1 MKRTTAY
8 LFALFTLAALSVGS
22 TTSQPGED
30 LSVMKGRPGLPQ
42 PEKMLSSYL
51 NQIAFRYLD
60 DRERALAAITGKAD
74 VTRRQAYVR
83 DRILQSIGGL
93 PERTPLNSK
102 TAGVLERDGYKI
114 EKIIF
119 ESQPGLFVTAN
130 LYVPKT
136 GAPPYPA
143 VLVPLGHELGA
154 KAHHAWQRLIVTFAK
169 NGFVVLTY
177 DPIGQGERIQI
188 YDPDFKEWK
197 LEGGSTTEHTV
208 VGIQCLLTGQNLARY
223 TIWDGMRALDY
234 LESRPEVDKTRFGCT
249 GNSGG
254 GTMTAYLSALDDR
267 IKAAAPSCY
276 ITSWRRL
283 LETIG
288 PQDAEQV
295 MLPFLLDGLDQAD
308 FVEAFAP
315 KPYLILSAIRD
326 FFPIQGS
333 RETFREAKRL
343 WALLGAE
350 ERLDMVEADDGH
362 GFTLPRRLAAYRWMN
377 RWLKGVDS
385 PIPEPEIQLE
395 SEEDLFCT
403 PSGQVSVSLG
413 GETVFSLNQKRS
425 QLIRPQRPPLSTAAA
440 LASYKEEISR
450 QVRRLS
456 VFPEATGPLGVRY
469 WGELQRDGYRIEKLT
484 YESEPGITI
493 PALLFIANQPAGKSP
508 AIVFVHD
515 GGKEAQAY
523 PGGELETWVKSGY
536 VVLAI
541 DPRGMGETRRETN
554 PDTANAFLRFFGDYE
569 SAKTAFLVGRT
580 LVGQRAHDIRRGLD
594 VLQTRAEVDPNRL
607 MGLGTGRGAVALLHM
622 ATQDERIK
630 KLALERML
638 VSYDAVVREKVH
650 RRIFESTIPGVLQY
664 YDLPDLAASLAG
676 RQVWIVNATDPL
688 GNVLP
693 LKNVTSEYSRSREA
707 FRAAGAGENLY
718 LRVRKPGEG
727 LEKAYPELLRPVSKE
742 TVKQ

>member
-1 MKRTTAY
+1 MKRTPAY
-8 LFALFTLAALSVGS
+8 LFALFTLVALSAGIA
-22 TTSQPGED
+22 TSQPGED
-30 LSVMKGRPGLPQ
+30 LSVMKGRPGFPQ
-42 PEKMLSSYL
+42 PEKMLSGYL
-51 NQIAFRYLD
+51 NQIAFRYLNE
-60 DRERALAAITGKAD
+60 RERTLAAITSKESAA
-74 VTRRQAYVR
+74 RRQAYVR
-83 DRILQSIGGL
+83 ERILQSIGGL
-93 PERTPLNSK
+93 PERTPLNPK
-102 TAGVLERDGYKI
+102 TIGVLERDGYKI

-136 GAPPYPA
+136 GASPYPA

-234 LESRPEVDKTRFGCT
+234 LELRPEVDKSRIGCT

-267 IKAAAPSCY
+267 VKVAAPSCY

-326 FFPIQGS
+326 FFPIEGA
-333 RETFREAKRL
+333 RETFREARRL
-343 WALLGAE
+343 WSLLGAE
-350 ERLDMVEADDGH
+350 EKLDMVEVDDGH

-377 RWLKGVDS
+377 RWLKGVDL
-385 PIPEPEIQLE
+385 PIAEPEIQLE

-413 GETVFSLNQKRS
+413 GETVFSLNQKRN
-425 QLIRPQRPPLSTAAA
+425 QLVRPQRPTLSTLAAF
-440 LASYKEEISR
+440 ASRKEEIKR
-450 QVRRLS
+450 QVRRLA
-456 VFPEATGPLGVRY
+456 VFPEEAGPLGIRH
-469 WGELQRDGYRIEKLT
+469 WGELRRDDYRIEKLT
-484 YESEPGITI
+484 YESEAGITV
-493 PALLFIANQPAGKSP
+493 PALLFIANQTSGKGP
-508 AIVFVHD
+508 AIVYVHD
-515 GGKEAQAY
+515 GGKEAHAY

-541 DPRGMGETRRETN
+541 DPRGMGETRREIN
-554 PDTANAFLRFFGDYE
+554 PDTSNAFLRFFGDYE

-580 LVGQRAHDIRRGLD
+580 LVGQRAYDIRRGLD
-594 VLQTRAEVDPNRL
+594 VLETRPEVDAKQFI
-607 MGLGTGRGAVALLHM
+607 GLGTGRGAIALLHL
-622 ATQDERIK
+622 ATQDERIR

-638 VSYDAVVREKVH
+638 VSYDLVVREKVH
-650 RRIFESTIPGVLQY
+650 RTIFESIIPGVLQY

-676 RQVWIVNATDPL
+676 RQVWIINATDPL

-693 LKNVTSEYSRSREA
+693 VKNVASEYSRAQEA
-707 FRAAGAGENLY
+707 FRAAGAGDTLY

-727 LEKAYPELLRPVSKE
+727 VEKAYPELLRPQSKE
-742 TVKQ
+742 TVKR